1 MDSLEPTAV
10 PMPRARELLGD
21 KSYSEIYE
29 AIDEGKL
36 VATEGWSEDSHH
48 YPVLDRAQAVAR
60 ALRARARSEHWP
72 RPGQSGHDRPAHN
85 DQRRRLTRPTIH

>member
-36 VATEGWSEDSHH
+36 VALKDGRKISSLSSPSAHTWRRC
-48 YPVLDRAQAVAR
+48 RAGP
-60 ALRARARSEHWP
+60 SEHWP
-72 RPGQSGHDRPAHN
+72 HPGQSGHDGAAHN
-85 DQRRRLTRPTIH
+85 DQRRRLTQPTIH